1 MIYRRGREVL
11 TIIANFSVR
20 MFLSGVSHQQQQ
32 TCFDINMPGAE
43 GLMVDGNTS
52 SSAQLQGTQGDCC
65 LLSVLVLWYA
75 RLCLSALPMNGITG
89 PVMFLHDHIHC
100 TP

>member
-1 MIYRRGREVL
+1 MGAL

-65 LLSVLVLWYA
+65 CLLSGSGATLWDENA
-75 RLCLSALPMNGITG
+75 W
-89 PVMFLHDHIHC
+89 
-100 TP
+100 